1 MGHREVN
8 IGNGFLILYLTPS
21 KAVSPA
27 ISEPFRVV
35 EVLPDYTLG
44 GYFAALYHTDHDTLS
59 PAYND
64 SGQGPG
70 TSLEFRIITAL
81 TRCPA
86 PDGTGR
92 CKEKKGF
99 YLSPVAPVKG
109 SELVWEHRRNG
120 IYLCGREGIP
130 PCISLDITPI
140 TPKIPIRFHLTFIE
154 PRGEGVVFERVLPAT
169 KPAISY
175 SSIKIPSSS
184 PLSELPF
191 KSKIFSV
198 IFSLEQVIVEEPKS
212 IKGKVLKEL
221 KTGVYG

>member
-1 MGHREVN
+1 MIHREIP

-21 KAVSPA
+21 KTVSPT
-27 ISEPFRVV
+27 ISEPLRVV

-59 PAYND
+59 PAFNA
-64 SGQGPG
+64 SGQSPG
-70 TSLEFRIITAL
+70 TSLEFGIITAL
-81 TRCPA
+81 T
-86 PDGTGR
+86 R

-99 YLSPVAPVKG
+99 YLSPVTPVKG

-140 TPKIPIRFHLTFIE
+140 TPRIPIRFHLTFIE
-154 PRGEGVVFERVLPAT
+154 PKGDGVVFDRTLPAT

-175 SSIKIPSSS
+175 SSINIPSSS

-191 KSKIFSV
+191 KSKILSV
-198 IFSLEQVIVEEPKS
+198 IFSLEQVIVKEPKR